1 MRFMRTYDPTPG
13 EWIFDSNPQRELEYE
28 FALSSGQRQQLRRMS
43 TDGKSMKAILD
54 FGVDLASGAGF
65 NTIGPAFSFGNLT
78 RSSAYLSAG
87 QAGPLQEYR
96 EELTDSVR
104 SLATQLRTFDSV
116 VLLPPSTSPLVV
128 GQIWDSWEAARCAS
142 YINVSAPSLDPH
154 YWIADGRM
162 SIQEE
167 ILAFLTSAVFEARAA
182 IQSAML
188 WFQGVLDFVG
198 LHLAVILAVVFF
210 PAIFCS
216 VCWENR
222 RWFLFHGARP
232 PRAANEAMSGLFAGA
247 CLGPLPIA

>member
-1 MRFMRTYDPTPG
+1 MRFMGTYDPIPG
-13 EWIFDSNPQRELEYE
+13 EEIFDSNPQRELGYG
-28 FALSSGQRQQLRRMS
+28 FVLSSALRRQLRLMS
-43 TDGKSMKAILD
+43 TTDGKSTNAVPNFD
-54 FGVDLASGAGF
+54 VDRASGAGF
-65 NTIGPAFSFGNLT
+65 NTMRPVFAFDSLT
-78 RSSAYLSAG
+78 RSSAYLSVG

-104 SLATQLRTFDSV
+104 SLGTQLGTLDF
-116 VLLPPSTSPLVV
+116 VLVPPSTSPLVG
-128 GQIWDSWEAARCAS
+128 GQIEGSWEAAPYAS
-142 YINVSAPSLDPH
+142 YINVSAPSLDPD

-167 ILAFLTSAVFEARAA
+167 VLAFLTSAVFETRAA

-188 WFQGVLDFVG
+188 WFQKVLDFVS
-198 LHLAVILAVVFF
+198 LNLAVILAVVFF

-232 PRAANEAMSGLFAGA
+232 PRAANKAMLGLFAGA
-247 CLGPLPIA
+247 CLRSLPIA